1 MAILLDSVAP
11 LVKMISL
18 GSAPIKSA
26 TCCRKRNA
34 DLRPCDKTQR
44 IHHSKAPF
52 SRIHRRASKGPQAA
66 LLPPPSTAASR
77 LRYGRSLPQRTA
89 ALPAGPARTHPPGA
103 LGGGLALPSVR
114 VGAGVRVPVA
124 AGQVGQ
130 HAVQH
135 PRVLRAHTALSAA
148 PPPRGRRPS
157 FPPGG
162 RAAGRG
168 ERAGS
173 RARTSGVV
181 ACTSRYS
188 GRRAPSPSPRG
199 PAERARRVRGPPG
212 AVPAPRGGPG
222 RTRSVRLG
230 PRSRCRRREPPR
242 GGRNRPQGRQAPP
255 QLHGRGEG
263 RPDGPRRRGA
273 APPLPPAPEAE
284 AEAAVAVA
292 VRCRAGRCGAG
303 RARGAR
309 AERGAE
315 RGAVCCRCP

>member
-34 DLRPCDKTQR
+34 DLRPRDKTQR

-148 PPPRGRRPS
+148 PPPRGPAAGALLSPPTGGR
-157 FPPGG
+157 PGG
-162 RAAGRG
+162 ASGRGAGHAPAGWWPARPGTAAAERRLRRRAAL
-168 ERAGS
+168 
-173 RARTSGVV
+173 
-181 ACTSRYS
+181 
-188 GRRAPSPSPRG
+188 RR
-199 PAERARRVRGPPG
+199 E
-212 AVPAPRGGPG
+212 RGG
-222 RTRSVRLG
+222 
-230 PRSRCRRREPPR
+230 
-242 GGRNRPQGRQAPP
+242 
-255 QLHGRGEG
+255 
-263 RPDGPRRRGA
+263 
-273 APPLPPAPEAE
+273 
-284 AEAAVAVA
+284 
-292 VRCRAGRCGAG
+292 
-303 RARGAR
+303 
-309 AERGAE
+309 
-315 RGAVCCRCP
+315 